1 MQILKELIFIKDWRL
16 TNFSFKSLRTNA
28 QIAVRFRSYSTFHT
42 LKQKPQRT
50 FPILPPVYSL
60 FMCACCVMCAM
71 MLHELKYELG
81 RTEIAARIIIKGETV
96 GKRAAFA
103 AACTEGNN
111 NNYNIYQLQLGCHPV
126 AAVILHVYKIWNWLL
141 INLSRE
147 GYIRS
152 M

>member
-81 RTEIAARIIIKGETV
+81 RTEIAARIIINPLAPEL
-96 GKRAAFA
+96 FF
-103 AACTEGNN
+103 
-111 NNYNIYQLQLGCHPV
+111 L
-126 AAVILHVYKIWNWLL
+126 ILAHSVYKKWKYRNQT
-141 INLSRE
+141 S
-147 GYIRS
+147 
-152 M
+152 